1 MGITPNLVVGTWV
14 GGEDPWIRFLSL
26 TNGQGS
32 VMAKPFFTKF
42 ISKLEATPE
51 SGFQTDVDFYRP
63 PGDLGVE
70 LNCATFKATME
81 NQNMDNSVL
90 PKNSGTD
97 EDEIFEEPAPKNDTK
112 PN

>member
-1 MGITPNLVVGTWV
+1 
-14 GGEDPWIRFLSL
+14 
-26 TNGQGS
+26 
-32 VMAKPFFTKF
+32 
-42 ISKLEATPE
+42 
-51 SGFQTDVDFYRP
+51 
-63 PGDLGVE
+63 
-70 LNCATFKATME
+70 ME